1 MLTAGCPAAETFDK
15 RAVIITQYLGA
26 GAKSTEKDIKH
37 SLSWWGISKIG
48 MFTGALSSNIIW
60 DKLSENDAKTYRKTI
75 TELAARFSKINYAKP
90 ARTIAKTKIK
100 LGFCRLMQKK
110 LYKNNSEYTDA
121 ICWVGLAKTALGRE
135 QKKRQADKTIF

>member
-60 DKLSENDAKTYRKTI
+60 NKLSEKRRKDLSKNNYRACRKVFENKLCQTCANGSENENKVGLLP
-75 TELAARFSKINYAKP
+75 TYAKEN
-90 ARTIAKTKIK
+90 
-100 LGFCRLMQKK
+100 L
-110 LYKNNSEYTDA
+110 
-121 ICWVGLAKTALGRE
+121 
-135 QKKRQADKTIF
+135 